1 MRKVVFGLI
10 CIAVGVAVV
19 YILWRW
25 MQPTILFCSQQQGY
39 QLMSSQALHD
49 LVSKYK
55 FNECKARSGGR
66 VANSVTYKSDMQRC
80 YQKAV
85 LDFTLE
91 ERKAVTKIIKKHPR
105 LAKRSWK
112 FLKLADHMD
121 WGYPFTLTDT
131 IILPSKQIRH
141 MTAETLM
148 HEAIHIEQRM
158 NPTLFDNL
166 YEQEW
171 GYRRAKHLK
180 IPAAVAV
187 NTVTNPDGPDD
198 NWVRLVGDVW
208 YWCSLVLQEDGSN
221 PVGTAYR
228 CLQTSLETFEV
239 IDTGTPLTTL
249 ISSFNGE
256 TNSYHPNELYASL
269 NSKL

>member
-1 MRKVVFGLI
+1 
-10 CIAVGVAVV
+10 
-19 YILWRW
+19 
-25 MQPTILFCSQQQGY
+25 
-39 QLMSSQALHD
+39 MSSQAVHD

-66 VANSVTYKSDMQRC
+66 VANAITYKSDMQRC

-85 LDFTLE
+85 LDFTE
-91 ERKAVTKIIKKHPR
+91 EEKKVVTQIIKNHPG

-131 IILPSKQIRH
+131 IVLPSKQIRH
-141 MTAETLM
+141 ITAETLL

-158 NPTLFDNL
+158 NPTHFDNL

-180 IPAAVAV
+180 VPAAVAMS
-187 NTVTNPDGPDD
+187 TVTNPDGPDD
-198 NWVRLVGDVW
+198 NWVRLVGKTW
-208 YWCSLVLQEDGSN
+208 YWCALVLQEDGMN
-221 PVGTAYR
+221 PIGMAYR
-228 CLQTSLETFEV
+228 CLQTSPDTFEV
-239 IDTGTPLTTL
+239 TDSGTQLTSMTSL
-249 ISSFNGE
+249 FNGE
-256 TNSYHPNELYASL
+256 TNTYHPNELYASL